1 MRVTAYD
8 VADLAARQHLRPK
21 RQVAEVGVGEGPA
34 AVVGPA
40 AHLAF
45 EQWHVGGYDDAA
57 NLFIIRNSWGTTWGQ
72 KGYGTIPY
80 AYLIDPSLSADL
92 WTIRVIEA

>member
-1 MRVTAYD
+1 MGTSRENTSFL
-8 VADLAARQHLRPK
+8 LAVIFPL
-21 RQVAEVGVGEGPA
+21 
-34 AVVGPA
+34 
-40 AHLAF
+40 
-45 EQWHVGGYDDAA
+45 
-57 NLFIIRNSWGTTWGQ
+57 IIRNSWGTTWGQ